1 VNPPLTP
8 LRHRIDQSDTF
19 VPTTPVDT
27 LIMEH
32 AKINVSEIEV
42 VTIIDLRAEV
52 FLPTLC

>member
-1 VNPPLTP
+1 
-8 LRHRIDQSDTF
+8 
-19 VPTTPVDT
+19 
-27 LIMEH
+27 MEH